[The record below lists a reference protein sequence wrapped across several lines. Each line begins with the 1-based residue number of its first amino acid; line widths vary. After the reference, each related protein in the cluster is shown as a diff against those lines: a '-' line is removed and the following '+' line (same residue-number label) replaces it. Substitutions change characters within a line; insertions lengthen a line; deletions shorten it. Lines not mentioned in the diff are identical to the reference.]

1 MLMPFVVGGL
11 MYLGAGWVASE
22 TTELLLVGSAFLVA
36 MASLVP
42 SYRRHRQPA
51 ALLLFLAGILLIVGS
66 HVLLEGH
73 SLAVGTLMG
82 LGGLLV
88 AFAHYR
94 NHRACA
100 CTGQMATEVGAVVR

>member
-1 MLMPFVVGGL
+1 MLMPFVVGAL

-22 TTELLLVGSAFLVA
+22 ATELLLVGSAFLVA

-66 HVLLEGH
+66 HVLLEEH
-73 SLAVGTLMG
+73 SMAVGLLMG
-82 LGGLLV
+82 LGGSLV

-94 NHRACA
+94 NHRACT
-100 CTGQMATEVGAVVR
+100 CTEHIEAAEAAVP